1 MRIGKA
7 VRLTVVVVVIVV
19 AILVLSWY
27 RPGCAPSPTADITFT
42 IALDRDGRVR
52 TAYNIG
58 SIPATLLID
67 KEGIIRDGR
76 LGPFGS
82 QEAVMSWLDDV
93 TSSEAEP
100 PPSGV
105 DPLIRPAAP
114 DFTLPTLNG
123 GTVELSQLRGKW
135 VLLTFWTTWC
145 SGCQI
150 LMPHLQAAFE
160 EKGGEIE
167 FIGINIGESEEK
179 VRKHIEG

>member
-7 VRLTVVVVVIVV
+7 IQLTVVVVVIVV

-27 RPGCAPSPTADITFT
+27 RPGCAPPSTADITFT
-42 IALDRDGRVR
+42 IALDRHGSVQS
-52 TAYNIG
+52 AYNIRE
-58 SIPATLLID
+58 IPATLLID
-67 KEGIIRDGR
+67 KEGTVRGRR

-82 QEAVMSWLDDV
+82 QEGLRSWLDDL
-93 TSSEAEP
+93 TSSEAAP
-100 PPSGV
+100 PPLGV
-105 DPLIRPAAP
+105 AP
-114 DFTLPTLNG
+114 DFTLPTLDG

-145 SGCQI
+145 RGCQI

>member
-1 MRIGKA
+1 MRIQKA
-7 VRLTVVVVVIVV
+7 IRLTVVVVGVVV

-42 IALDRDGRVR
+42 IALDRNGSVG
-52 TAYNIG
+52 TAYDIRY
-58 SIPATLLID
+58 IPATLLID
-67 KEGIIRDGR
+67 KEGIVRGR
-76 LGPFGS
+76 EVGPFGS
-82 QEAVMSWLDDV
+82 QEALLSWLDDL
-93 TSSEAEP
+93 TSSEPEP

-105 DPLIRPAAP
+105 APIVGHVAP
-114 DFTLPTLNG
+114 DLTLPTLNG

-150 LMPHLQAAFE
+150 LMPYLQAAFE
-160 EKGGEIE
+160 EKGEEIE